1 LPRGGPTQEEEEE
14 EEGKIKSPNGDLQ
27 FSLFFLIGCK

>member
-14 EEGKIKSPNGDLQ
+14 EGKIKSQNGDLQ